1 MGVCGACGAWKKTDA
16 NVNPTNAKT
25 MVLFFVILYKCRK
38 KRESAFQENRENT
51 ENQFRQEDRKHKM
64 SLVACVKNRLI

>member
-25 MVLFFVILYKCRK
+25 MVLFFVIL
-38 KRESAFQENRENT
+38 
-51 ENQFRQEDRKHKM
+51 
-64 SLVACVKNRLI
+64 

>member
-1 MGVCGACGAWKKTDA
+1 MGVCGAWKKTDA

-25 MVLFFVILYKCRK
+25 MVLFFVIIIIYKCRK

-51 ENQFRQEDRKHKM
+51 ENQFRQEDRKHKR
-64 SLVACVKNRLI
+64 SLVACAKNQLI